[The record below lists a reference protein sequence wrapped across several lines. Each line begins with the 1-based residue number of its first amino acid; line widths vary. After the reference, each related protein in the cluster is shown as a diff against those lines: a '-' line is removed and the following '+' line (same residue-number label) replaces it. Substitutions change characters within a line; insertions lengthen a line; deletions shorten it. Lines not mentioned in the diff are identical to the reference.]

1 VRAARASA
9 AIERAYTQAVG
20 DTLRVGPLDR
30 RRALGFGGLAGCRR
44 GFGRGRRAGRRGVAA
59 GVARAHACAR
69 AWAWAGGRQI
79 EILAEQDQ

>member
-1 VRAARASA
+1 L
-9 AIERAYTQAVG
+9 I
-20 DTLRVGPLDR
+20 L
-30 RRALGFGGLAGCRR
+30 FGEDFDL
-44 GFGRGRRAGRRGVAA
+44 AA